1 MCELVDILIGEFFAV
16 HLLDT
21 VDKHATVQANKAR
34 LGKFADKCGNVFV
47 LHVCICVKLR
57 TGCSIRCFA
66 IICQKLQLL
75 ESLAI
80 FIVTLAIEHERLGD
94 LIIILAHKSLF
105 YLVLNILYSNT
116 FIDIQVAEYL

>member
-1 MCELVDILIGEFFAV
+1 M
-16 HLLDT
+16 
-21 VDKHATVQANKAR
+21 
-34 LGKFADKCGNVFV
+34 

-80 FIVTLAIEHERLGD
+80 FIVTLAIEHKRLGD
-94 LIIILAHKSLF
+94 FIIILAHKSLF
-105 YLVLNILYSNT
+105 HLVLNILYS
-116 FIDIQVAEYL
+116 DALAYIQVTEYLRDSTQVNWFIYRLKRLDNSVHYLI